1 MRCTSGYAPSLEV
14 ALGLVKPTDEHGL
27 FTSEVEHHRDRSM
40 SCRLNH
46 GYAHFGRMLV
56 KIVFGE
62 GQFFAVEKIL
72 QCPAI
77 AAEVPRVDQ
86 KVRACPFSMLE
97 NQLFSH
103 MILWL
108 AVVFDAFVV
117 GFPFELLWVLRANFK

>member
-1 MRCTSGYAPSLEV
+1 
-14 ALGLVKPTDEHGL
+14 
-27 FTSEVEHHRDRSM
+27 
-40 SCRLNH
+40 
-46 GYAHFGRMLV
+46 MLV

-117 GFPFELLWVLRANFK
+117 VFPFELLWVLRANFK